1 MYKDVFAWTYK
12 DVKGIPSELAHHHT
26 ELDTSIPPTHQARS
40 RMNPNYVA
48 DVK

>member
-12 DVKGIPSELAHHHT
+12 IVKGIPSELAYHV
-26 ELDTSIPPTHQARS
+26 RF